1 MCWLVVWWIGVG
13 GSWGVWLFEL
23 IGCGYCLS
31 GFDEV
36 LVIGFVVV
44 VFWCVVALKLSL
56 DW

>member
-13 GSWGVWLFEL
+13 GIWGVWLFL
-23 IGCGYCLS
+23 
-31 GFDEV
+31 FDEV
-36 LVIGFVVV
+36 LVIGLVVV

>member
-13 GSWGVWLFEL
+13 GIWGVWLFEL
-23 IGCGYCLS
+23 IWCGYCLS

-44 VFWCVVALKLSL
+44 VVWCVVALKLSL